1 MDLLAVHLLQSLSCT
16 GMSLICDIC
25 EALGLLGLPV
35 ISNSNGFDFAETS
48 ESVANVIFFEGIG
61 EVLDEKSTAVR
72 GHGVSEG

>member
-1 MDLLAVHLLQSLSCT
+1 MYFLAVHLLQSLFCT

-35 ISNSNGFDFAETS
+35 ISNSNGFDFAEAS